1 MVTGQAFVLFSRLH
15 LVVRN
20 RKTLRLVL
28 FIIIFDVFAL
38 HLPTI
43 IMTVGSNSPNSAFWV
58 PKFNVMERIQLTGF
72 CLQEFFIATLY
83 IVATVRLL
91 GSIYHSMTR
100 RVMLQLLLV
109 NGICIGM
116 DIILIGLEFSGQY
129 ISEASIKPMIYAIK
143 LKLEFAVLNQL
154 MGLTKA
160 GFTEENQFQGSRRQG
175 YHQGTHELQHPR
187 SNGLGSVNAG
197 GDAESGMAS
206 PRVPAK
212 NGTWTTARA
221 LRGSFASP
229 HGTAQ
234 TSSGQHPDHIFQTKQ
249 VEITT
254 SPKSPSTLEGSDTS
268 SSTIAP
274 MANAPAKDHQ
284 GPKVNSLM
292 GTAIVH
298 MPNDMS
304 RATRRSRQMDPNG
317 RESSPVSEGEKGIL
331 RLSQDS
337 EKEGTRWIDGMER

>member
-28 FIIIFDVFAL
+28 FVIIFNVFAL

-58 PKFNVMERIQLTGF
+58 PKFNVMERIQLMGF

-100 RVMLQLLLV
+100 KVMIQLLIV

-116 DIILIGLEFSGQY
+116 DVVLIGLEFSGEY
-129 ISEASIKPMIYAIK
+129 VGEASIKPMIYAIK

-160 GFTEENQFQGSRRQG
+160 GFTEENQFRGSNRHG
-175 YHQGTHELQHPR
+175 YHGGTHELHPSR
-187 SNGLGSVNAG
+187 GPHSGNLGG
-197 GDAESGMAS
+197 GADPESGLAS
-206 PRVPAK
+206 PRPHGGK
-212 NGTWTTARA
+212 NGTWSTARA
-221 LRGSFASP
+221 LRGSFAH
-229 HGTAQ
+229 HGQVQAAT
-234 TSSGQHPDHIFQTKQ
+234 QHPDHIFQTKQ

-254 SPKSPSTLEGSDTS
+254 SPKSPSTGDASDTTS
-268 SSTIAP
+268 SSTITP
-274 MANAPAKDHQ
+274 GQVVSSPASA

-292 GTAIVH
+292 GTSIVH
-298 MPNDMS
+298 MPPDQVRS
-304 RATRRSRQMDPNG
+304 DRRSRQVDPNG
-317 RESSPVSEGEKGIL
+317 RESSPASEGEKGIL

-337 EKEGTRWIDGMER
+337 EKEGTRWIDGLDR